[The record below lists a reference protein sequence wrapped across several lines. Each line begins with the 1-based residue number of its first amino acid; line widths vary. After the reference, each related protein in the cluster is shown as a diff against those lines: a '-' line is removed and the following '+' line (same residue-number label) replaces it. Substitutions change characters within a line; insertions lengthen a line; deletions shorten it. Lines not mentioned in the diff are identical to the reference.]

1 MKAKHLQS
9 KRILEFWQV
18 NKENEQPVWVKKAFA
33 SGGFSW
39 LNDKTLRIVN
49 TGGLIKINA
58 AQDEFL
64 VFNGKYLKIVSAQKF
79 KQDYRLQEKIY

>member
-9 KRILEFWQV
+9 KKLLEFWQV
-18 NKENEQPVWVKKAFA
+18 NKDNEQPVWVKKAFGL
-33 SGGFSW
+33 GGFSW

-58 AQDEFL
+58 TQDEFL

-79 KQDYRLQEKIY
+79 RQDYRLQ

>member
-1 MKAKHLQS
+1 M
-9 KRILEFWQV
+9 
-18 NKENEQPVWVKKAFA
+18 WVKKVFA

-79 KQDYRLQEKIY
+79 KQDYRLQ

>member
-1 MKAKHLQS
+1 M
-9 KRILEFWQV
+9 
-18 NKENEQPVWVKKAFA
+18 NKENEQPVWVKNAFA

-79 KQDYRLQEKIY
+79 KQDYRLQ

>member
-1 MKAKHLQS
+1 M
-9 KRILEFWQV
+9 
-18 NKENEQPVWVKKAFA
+18 NKENEQPVWVKKVFA

-79 KQDYRLQEKIY
+79 KQDCRLQ

>member
-1 MKAKHLQS
+1 M
-9 KRILEFWQV
+9 
-18 NKENEQPVWVKKAFA
+18 WVKKSFA

-79 KQDYRLQEKIY
+79 RQDYRLQ

>member
-9 KRILEFWQV
+9 KKILEFWQV
-18 NKENEQPVWVKKAFA
+18 NKANEQPAWVKKAFA
-33 SGGFSW
+33 LGGFSW
-39 LNDKTLRIVN
+39 LNEKTLRIIN

-58 AQDEFL
+58 VQDEFL

-79 KQDYRLQEKIY
+79 RQDYRLQ

>member
-1 MKAKHLQS
+1 M
-9 KRILEFWQV
+9 

-64 VFNGKYLKIVSAQKF
+64 VFNGKYLKIVSTQKF
-79 KQDYRLQEKIY
+79 KQDYRLQ

>member
-1 MKAKHLQS
+1 M
-9 KRILEFWQV
+9 

-79 KQDYRLQEKIY
+79 RQDYRLQ

>member
-1 MKAKHLQS
+1 M
-9 KRILEFWQV
+9 

-64 VFNGKYLKIVSAQKF
+64 VFNGKYLKIVPAQKF
-79 KQDYRLQEKIY
+79 KQDYRLQ

>member
-1 MKAKHLQS
+1 M
-9 KRILEFWQV
+9 
-18 NKENEQPVWVKKAFA
+18 NKENEQPMWVKKSFA

-79 KQDYRLQEKIY
+79 RQDYRLQ

>member
-1 MKAKHLQS
+1 M
-9 KRILEFWQV
+9 

-79 KQDYRLQEKIY
+79 KQEYRLQ

>member
-1 MKAKHLQS
+1 M
-9 KRILEFWQV
+9 
-18 NKENEQPVWVKKAFA
+18 NKENEQPVWVKNAFA

-39 LNDKTLRIVN
+39 LNDKKLRIVN

-79 KQDYRLQEKIY
+79 KQDYRLQ

>member
-1 MKAKHLQS
+1 M
-9 KRILEFWQV
+9 

>member
-18 NKENEQPVWVKKAFA
+18 NKENEQPVWVKKSFA

-64 VFNGKYLKIVSAQKF
+64 VFNGKYLKIVSAKTF
-79 KQDYRLQEKIY
+79 KQDYSLQ

>member
-1 MKAKHLQS
+1 M
-9 KRILEFWQV
+9 
-18 NKENEQPVWVKKAFA
+18 NKENEQPVWVKKPFA

-79 KQDYRLQEKIY
+79 KQDYRLQ

>member
-9 KRILEFWQV
+9 KKILEFWQV
-18 NKENEQPVWVKKAFA
+18 NKENAHPAWVKKAFT

-39 LNDKTLRIVN
+39 LNEKTLRIVN

-58 AQDEFL
+58 AQGEFL

-79 KQDYRLQEKIY
+79 RQDYRLQ

>member
-1 MKAKHLQS
+1 M
-9 KRILEFWQV
+9 

-58 AQDEFL
+58 SQDEFL

-79 KQDYRLQEKIY
+79 KQDYRLQ

>member
-1 MKAKHLQS
+1 M
-9 KRILEFWQV
+9 

-79 KQDYRLQEKIY
+79 KQDYRLQ

>member
-9 KRILEFWQV
+9 KKVLEFWQV
-18 NKENEQPVWVKKAFA
+18 NKDNEQPVWVKKAFA

-79 KQDYRLQEKIY
+79 RQDYRLQ

>member
-1 MKAKHLQS
+1 M
-9 KRILEFWQV
+9 
-18 NKENEQPVWVKKAFA
+18 NKENEQPVWVKKSFA

-79 KQDYRLQEKIY
+79 KQDYRLQ

>member
-1 MKAKHLQS
+1 M
-9 KRILEFWQV
+9 
-18 NKENEQPVWVKKAFA
+18 ENEQPVWVKKAFA

-79 KQDYRLQEKIY
+79 KQDYRLQ

>member
-9 KRILEFWQV
+9 KKSLEFWQV
-18 NKENEQPVWVKKAFA
+18 SKQSEQPQWVKHAF
-33 SGGFSW
+33 STGGFSW

-58 AQDEFL
+58 SLNEFL
-64 VFNGKYLKIVSAQKF
+64 VFNGKYLKIVSENKF
-79 KQDYRLQEKIY
+79 SKDYRLQ

>member
-1 MKAKHLQS
+1 MT
-9 KRILEFWQV
+9 
-18 NKENEQPVWVKKAFA
+18 QPAWVKKAFN

-39 LNDKTLRIVN
+39 LNEKTLRIVN

-58 AQDEFL
+58 VQDEFL

-79 KQDYRLQEKIY
+79 RQDYRLQ

>member
-1 MKAKHLQS
+1 M
-9 KRILEFWQV
+9 
-18 NKENEQPVWVKKAFA
+18 NKENEQPVWVKKVFA

-79 KQDYRLQEKIY
+79 KQDYRLQ

>member
-79 KQDYRLQEKIY
+79 KQDYRLQSILY

>member
-1 MKAKHLQS
+1 M
-9 KRILEFWQV
+9 
-18 NKENEQPVWVKKAFA
+18 WVKKAFA

-79 KQDYRLQEKIY
+79 RQDYRLQ

>member
-1 MKAKHLQS
+1 M
-9 KRILEFWQV
+9 
-18 NKENEQPVWVKKAFA
+18 NKENEQPVWVKKSFA

-64 VFNGKYLKIVSAQKF
+64 VFNGKYLKIVSAQTF
-79 KQDYRLQEKIY
+79 KQDYRLQ

>member
-1 MKAKHLQS
+1 M
-9 KRILEFWQV
+9 

-79 KQDYRLQEKIY
+79 KQDCRLQ